1 MNLIIIYLISINLI
15 AFLSMGIDK
24 YKAIHHKWR
33 ISERALFL
41 SAFLFGSIGSMLG
54 MYLFHHKTKHPKFV
68 YGIPAIFILQ
78 AVSVLTFFHLY
89 QPSPH

>member
-1 MNLIIIYLISINLI
+1 MNLIIIYLIVINLI
-15 AFLSMGIDK
+15 AFFSMGIDK

-33 ISERALFL
+33 ISERTLFL
-41 SAFLFGSIGSMLG
+41 FAFLFGSIGSILG
-54 MYLFHHKTKHPKFV
+54 MYLFHHKTKHSKFV

-78 AVSVLTFFHLY
+78 VVSVLTFFHLY